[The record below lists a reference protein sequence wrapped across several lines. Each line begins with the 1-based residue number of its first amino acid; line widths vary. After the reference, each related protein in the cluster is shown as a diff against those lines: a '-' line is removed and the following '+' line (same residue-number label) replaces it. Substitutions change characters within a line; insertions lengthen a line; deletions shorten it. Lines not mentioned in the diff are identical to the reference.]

1 MGWDI
6 THKKEKKL
14 GNANK
19 DSVKLIKKKKRKGN
33 ERVKI

>member
-19 DSVKLIKKKKRKGN
+19 DSVKLIKKKK
-33 ERVKI
+33 EREMKE